1 MTPMTTKNARTPFD
15 ANQLRRLA
23 TGSGLLAAIAVIVA
37 ASVSGLSG
45 ALITAAIALGV
56 IAFGLYVV
64 RWQSDGLKL
73 KRLIRLHERHDR
85 AEKMAALGLW
95 EMDLQARDL
104 HFSNGAFRVFGL
116 PASEGEPSF
125 AEFVQNIHPDDRKRW
140 NSVHRRAIKRNAEVK
155 LEYRIALEDG
165 SERWLRSVARV
176 VRTRGASPRLQGTV
190 QDISGMRAMQRQL
203 AASEAKFRDLTML
216 SSDWVWETDTQD
228 RITYISDSVDAELG
242 SWARSLLGRRR
253 WESNK
258 PDALPT
264 DWSFLKTALHER
276 RPFDGFEYTR
286 VDEEGNLYH
295 LSISGRP
302 MFDERNA
309 YAGYRGIAKH
319 ITREK
324 QQRILL
330 ELDGDIAA
338 IMREQTDPKKVITAV
353 IITLCGKLGWL
364 GGFRLVGNQTGR
376 ARVHERW
383 GYPKVAGMIAKLPD
397 SLPVDDNSLEAR
409 AWETGKAIWV
419 RNVARERKF
428 AQRYKTNELGAQAAF
443 LAPISD
449 ENGNVLSALVFLGP
463 VGFRGDQ
470 FLGEI
475 AAVLSRSLS
484 LYLQRATAEH
494 RLRQASMH
502 DALTGLPNRSYV
514 GQRLDRLLAR
524 KTKLALLYIDLDRYK
539 IINDTLG
546 HSAGDKALIEVA
558 RRIKDALP
566 KGDMAGRLGG
576 DEFVAIIRDPDS
588 NESVE
593 KSARAVLHAIEQ
605 PLELN
610 ERAYFLSASIGIALA
625 PADSDDAAL
634 LIKAADAAMYQVKS
648 EGRNDVR
655 FFSGDLKDPKRSEQ
669 LELVAQMPAA
679 MRRGEVELF
688 YQPVLDVSE
697 RRVLSIE
704 GLMRWRH
711 PKLGLLLPDQF
722 LPIAEQSNQI
732 REIGFWAIRRAI
744 EDRIELGLDRYDELA
759 VSVNI
764 SVRQLS
770 EEGFLDNVANLI
782 QENGFPAHLLILELT
797 ESSFIEDPDRT
808 VNLINQFRELGV
820 KVIIDN
826 FGTGYASLSYIK
838 DLPVDGLKIDRAF
851 VSGLPQ
857 DRGNAAIV
865 QAVTTLAAKLGMQ
878 AMAEGVETTEEMRG
892 LREMQCD
899 TMQGALICEP
909 VEFADLQAF
918 LDSLPSLRK
927 MHLVSSNGK
936 RAA

>member
-1 MTPMTTKNARTPFD
+1 MSSS
-15 ANQLRRLA
+15 ANSLPTDTSQIRRIAL
-23 TGSGLLAAIAVIVA
+23 GSGLLAAVAVIVA
-37 ASVSGLSG
+37 ASTAGLS
-45 ALITAAIALGV
+45 AAMITAAVALAIAGV
-56 IAFGLYVV
+56 GFYLF
-64 RWQSDGLKL
+64 RWQTDRRKL
-73 KRLIRLHERHDR
+73 QRLIRLHDRHDR

-95 EMDLQARDL
+95 EMDLTTRELQ
-104 HFSNGAFRVFGL
+104 FSKGAFRVFGIA
-116 PASEGEPSF
+116 PSDGEPSLD
-125 AEFVQNIHPDDRKRW
+125 EFVQSIHPDDRKRW
-140 NSVHRRAIKRNAEVK
+140 NSVHRRAVKRKAEVK
-155 LEYRIALEDG
+155 LEYRLVMDDG

-176 VRTRGASPRLQGTV
+176 VKARGASPRLQGTV

-203 AASEAKFRDLTML
+203 ATSEAKFRDLTML
-216 SSDWVWETDTQD
+216 SSDWVWESDPQD

-242 SWARSLLGRRR
+242 TWARSVLGRRR
-253 WESNK
+253 WDSNK

-264 DWSFLKTALHER
+264 DWSYLKTALHER

-302 MFDERNA
+302 MFDDRNA
-309 YAGYRGIAKH
+309 YAGYRGTGQN

-364 GGFRLVGNQTGR
+364 GGFRLVSNQTGR

-383 GYPKVAGMIAKLPD
+383 GYPKFAGMVTKLPA
-397 SLPVDDNSLEAR
+397 SLPIDDNSLEAR

-428 AQRYKTNELGAQAAF
+428 AHRYKTTELGAQAAF

-449 ENGNVLSALVFLGP
+449 ESGNVLSALVFLGP

-484 LYLQRATAEH
+484 LYLQRTTAER
-494 RLRQASMH
+494 RLRHASMH
-502 DALTGLPNRSYV
+502 DALTELPNRAYV
-514 GQRLDRLLAR
+514 GQRLERMLQR
-524 KTKLALLYIDLDRYK
+524 KTPLAVLYIDLDRYK

-576 DEFVAIIRDPDS
+576 DEFVAIIRKPQS
-588 NESVE
+588 KESIE
-593 KSARAVLHAIEQ
+593 QSARAILNAIEQ
-605 PLELN
+605 PLVLN
-610 ERAYFLSASIGIALA
+610 ERAYFLSASIGVAMA
-625 PADSDDAAL
+625 PGDSNHAAQ

-655 FFSGDLKDPKRSEQ
+655 FFSGDLKDSKRSEQ
-669 LELVAQMPAA
+669 LELAAEMPAA

-688 YQPVLDVSE
+688 YQPVLDVAE

-744 EDRIELGLDRYDELA
+744 EDRIEMGLDRYEELA

-770 EEGFLDNVANLI
+770 EDGFLDNVSNLI
-782 QENGFPAHLLILELT
+782 QEKRFPAHLLILELT

-808 VNLINQFRELGV
+808 VNLINQFRALGV

-851 VSGLPQ
+851 VSGLPE

-878 AMAEGVETTEEMRG
+878 AMAEGVETSQEMRG
-892 LREMQCD
+892 LRQMNCD
-899 TMQGALICEP
+899 TMQGSLICEP
-909 VEFADLQAF
+909 VAFTDLQAF
-918 LDSLPSLRK
+918 LDSLPGLRK